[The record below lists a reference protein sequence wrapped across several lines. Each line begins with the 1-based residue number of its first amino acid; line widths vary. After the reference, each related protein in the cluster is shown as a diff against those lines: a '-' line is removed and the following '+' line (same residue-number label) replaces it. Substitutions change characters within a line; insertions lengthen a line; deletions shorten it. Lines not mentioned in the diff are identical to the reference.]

1 MDCKMITARYTM
13 LADFVDQSRTTNAAG
28 QTKRSWNFNNSIVV
42 RNLTKAI
49 TGGGIR
55 VVGSTELWGEDY
67 EDVEWAKMN
76 IVSQT
81 LPGGA
86 LLTRRWRVNNIRNRT
101 TGEVLWIGDG
111 GAPIEFNVMGIT
123 PIIDPFGRA
132 AEYELLLKGVT
143 GD

>member
-1 MDCKMITARYTM
+1 M
-13 LADFVDQSRTTNAAG
+13 LADFVDQTTTTNAAG
-28 QTKRSWNFNNSIVV
+28 QTKRSWNFDDSIVV

-76 IVSQT
+76 ISDQV
-81 LPGGA
+81 LPGGD
-86 LLTRRWRVNNIRNRT
+86 LVTRRWRVANIRDRQS
-101 TGEVLWIGDG
+101 GKILWIGDDG
-111 GAPIEFNVMGIT
+111 LPIEFNVMGIT
-123 PIIDPFGRA
+123 PIMDPFGRA

>member
-1 MDCKMITARYTM
+1 M
-13 LADFVDQSRTTNAAG
+13 LADFAEQTSSTNEAG
-28 QTKRSWNFNNSIVV
+28 QVKRSWDFENAISVQ
-42 RNLTKAI
+42 NLTKAI

-81 LPGGA
+81 LPGGK
-86 LLTRRWRVNNIRNRT
+86 LLTRRWRVKNIRHRT
-101 TGEVLWIGDG
+101 TGKVLWIGDEG
-111 GAPIEFNVMGIT
+111 EPIEFNVMGIT
-123 PIIDPFGRA
+123 PIMDPFGRA